1 MIVKGGAAV
10 QTVGVRE
17 LKNRLTYYLGE
28 VKGGENVV
36 VTDRGK
42 PVAIMHRLDKI
53 EEDAGLDE
61 RLAALAAQ
69 GYLTLPPARE
79 PRTAPKRL
87 SIEGEL
93 VSETIIRERR

>member
-1 MIVKGGAAV
+1 M

-17 LKNRLTYYLGE
+17 LKNRLTHYLSE

-42 PVAIMHRLDKI
+42 PVAIMHRLDKL
-53 EEDAGLDE
+53 EDDDGLEE

-69 GYLTLPPARE
+69 GYLTLPATKEQRVVPQRM
-79 PRTAPKRL
+79 KV
-87 SIEGEL
+87 EGEL

>member
-1 MIVKGGAAV
+1 M

-28 VKGGENVV
+28 VKSGENVV

-53 EEDAGLDE
+53 EDDAGLDE

-69 GYLTLPPARE
+69 GHVTLPTGKELFGGPLRARV
-79 PRTAPKRL
+79 
-87 SIEGEL
+87 EGEL
-93 VSETIIRERR
+93 VSDTVIRERR